1 MGIIVL
7 QILAIEQ
14 NSPLRGL
21 IKFYQQIDNGTFTC
35 ATQPDQRG
43 NSVAPNAKAHILQGL
58 IAVGINKI
66 HVLKFDIT
74 LHRRGIDTAYHFD
87 LAIIF

>member
-1 MGIIVL
+1 MGIIIL

-35 ATQPDQRG
+35 ATQADQRG
-43 NSVAPNAKAHILQGL
+43 NSVAPNAKADILLGL
-58 IAVGINKI
+58 VAVGINKI

-74 LHRRGIDTAYHFD
+74 LYRRRIDTTYHFD